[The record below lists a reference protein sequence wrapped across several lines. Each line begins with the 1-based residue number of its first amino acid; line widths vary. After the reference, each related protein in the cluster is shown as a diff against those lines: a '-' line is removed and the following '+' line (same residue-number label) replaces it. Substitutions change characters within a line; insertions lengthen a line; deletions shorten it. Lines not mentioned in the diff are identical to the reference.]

1 MTLSVSCVFFSQSV
15 QVLRLSSRR
24 RPAALGE
31 APVTTVIMRHEVH
44 VVVWEDLIVESRAMP
59 MMIIINDNYESTCT

>member
-15 QVLRLSSRR
+15 RALRPSSRR

-31 APVTTVIMRHEVH
+31 APVMTVIMRHEVH
-44 VVVWEDLIVESRAMP
+44 VVVWEDLIVESQAMP
-59 MMIIINDNYESTCT
+59 MIVIINDNHESTCT

>member
-24 RPAALGE
+24 RPAVLGE
-31 APVTTVIMRHEVH
+31 APVTTVIMRLEVH
-44 VVVWEDLIVESRAMP
+44 VVVWEDLIVESRAVP
-59 MMIIINDNYESTCT
+59 MIVMINDNYESTCT